1 MLTTP
6 QLNTLPLA
14 CALLFA
20 VPAWAETS
28 PFSVGL
34 ATQRVEDS
42 NVLRSQDSAAQ
53 SDSVTTIGVRL
64 GLDQPIGRDRLHASA
79 SYDQNRF
86 GRLTALNN
94 NAYRVDAGL
103 DWSAANNW
111 AGEFGADAAE
121 QLFRYDLQSGTSA
134 VTPSIQRNQHVFARA
149 RVGIVTRWT
158 FDGGL
163 EAMDQSYSIA
173 AAQNRDQNWQAIS
186 LGARL
191 QQTPDLSVRASLRA
205 VQGKYPHLG
214 TGDSFDRNEAQLS
227 ASWRVSGAS
236 TLDTAVSVSQ
246 ESHTLQASRDATYWL
261 GSVRWQWEPTAKT
274 RLGLRLGRDSDT
286 GSTDVT
292 GGVTDV
298 RVRDNLELTASYLPT
313 AKIQVDAQAR
323 YSQRNLDDSFIAA
336 QGATT
341 FARASDATNALSLTV
356 TYHPIRPV
364 DIGCTYSH
372 EQRTVSG
379 ANAGLTYPYSANVV
393 GCFGQLWWR

>member
-1 MLTTP
+1 MLKP
-6 QLNTLPLA
+6 PHLKALPLLG
-14 CALLFA
+14 ALLCA
-20 VPAWAETS
+20 ASVCAETN

-42 NVLRSQDSAAQ
+42 NVLRTPDSAAQ
-53 SDSVTTIGVRL
+53 SDSITTIGVRL
-64 GLDQPIGRDRLHASA
+64 GLDQPMGRDRLHATA

-86 GRLTALNN
+86 GSQSALNN
-94 NAYRVDAGL
+94 NAYRVDAGF
-103 DWSAANNW
+103 DWTAANNW
-111 AGEFGADAAE
+111 AGEFGADAGE
-121 QLFRYDLQSGTSA
+121 QLFRYDLQTGT
-134 VTPSIQRNQHVFARA
+134 VTPSIQRTQHAFARA

-158 FDGGL
+158 FDGGV
-163 EAMDQSYSIA
+163 EAMDQSYSIV

-186 LGARL
+186 LGTRL

-227 ASWRVSGAS
+227 ASWHVSGAS

-246 ESHTLQASRDATYWL
+246 ESHSLQSIRDATYWL

-286 GSTDVT
+286 GTTDVAS
-292 GGVTDV
+292 GITDV
-298 RVRDNLELTASYLPT
+298 RVRDSLEFTVSYLPT

-323 YSQRNLDDSFIAA
+323 YARRNLDNTFVIA
-336 QGATT
+336 QGA
-341 FARASDATNALSLTV
+341 AVVRATDATNALSLSV
-356 TYHPIRPV
+356 AYHPIRPV
-364 DIGCTYSH
+364 DLGCTLSR

-379 ANAGLTYPYSANVV
+379 ANAGLTYPYAANVI